1 MLLCVSDG
9 NIKSLLHK
17 MRSCTLVRTIYK
29 NTTIWKPI
37 WIGFRLVPKTL
48 WRLKASS
55 TIISMR
61 WFQSEILYCL
71 QISVGCEG
79 HSIALFLQEA
89 NKSDEATWKIGRTKI
104 SWHKDIFR
112 MIHVDVVCTNTF
124 IKIISNLHC
133 PMYLLLEMKY
143 RQFWT
148 CSHFMIDAAPQ
159 WIRLVHFAL
168 KSANQE
174 F

>member
-89 NKSDEATWKIGRTKI
+89 NKSDEATWKNWKDKNFLTQRHIQDD
-104 SWHKDIFR
+104 SCWCCLHKHFHQDHIQPSLS
-112 MIHVDVVCTNTF
+112 HVPFVRNE
-124 IKIISNLHC
+124 IPSILNL
-133 PMYLLLEMKY
+133 
-143 RQFWT
+143 
-148 CSHFMIDAAPQ
+148 
-159 WIRLVHFAL
+159 
-168 KSANQE
+168 
-174 F
+174 